1 MNISLKNKII
11 VITGAAGFLGQN
23 FTKKII
29 ESGGVPILID
39 NNKSN
44 LIKFANNIQNEYN
57 FKPKFYCIDITKEKK
72 IKETSI
78 KIIKIYKKI
87 DALIN
92 NAANNPAMKGNNL
105 KSRLEKYDLN
115 TWNEDIAV
123 SLTGSFL
130 CSKYFGNLIN
140 KNKSGGVI
148 INISSDLGLIAPNQD
163 LYKNKNQISSVKPV
177 SYSVT
182 KHGIIG
188 LTRYLSTYWPT
199 KVRSNAI
206 CPAGIY
212 NNHDNNFVNRIST
225 LIPMKRMANVDEVS
239 NLLIYLLSSSSTYIN
254 GAIIPID
261 GGRTAW

>member
-1 MNISLKNKII
+1 MHW
-11 VITGAAGFLGQN
+11 
-23 FTKKII
+23 
-29 ESGGVPILID
+29 
-39 NNKSN
+39 
-44 LIKFANNIQNEYN
+44 
-57 FKPKFYCIDITKEKK
+57 
-72 IKETSI
+72 
-78 KIIKIYKKI
+78 
-87 DALIN
+87 
-92 NAANNPAMKGNNL
+92 
-105 KSRLEKYDLN
+105 LEKYDLN
-115 TWNEDIAV
+115 AWNDDIAV

-130 CSKYFGNLIN
+130 CSKYFGKFIN
-140 KNKSGGVI
+140 KNKNGGVI
-148 INISSDLGLIAPNQD
+148 INISSDLGLIAPNQE
-163 LYKNKNQISSVKPV
+163 LYKTKNHTNSVKPV

-212 NNHDNNFVNRIST
+212 NNHNNVFVNKISK
-225 LIPMKRMANVDEVS
+225 LIPMKRMANVEEVS

>member
-1 MNISLKNKII
+1 MHISLKNKII
-11 VITGAAGFLGQN
+11 VITGASGFLGQN

-44 LIKFANNIQNEYN
+44 LTKFVNKIQNQYN
-57 FKPKFYCIDITKEKK
+57 FKAKSYCIDITKEKK

-78 KIIKIYKKI
+78 NILKIYKKI

-92 NAANNPAMKGNNL
+92 NAANNPVMKSNNL
-105 KSRLEKYDLN
+105 KTRLEKYDLN
-115 TWNEDIAV
+115 AWNDDIAV

-130 CSKYFGNLIN
+130 CSKYFGKFIN
-140 KNKSGGVI
+140 KNKNGGVI
-148 INISSDLGLIAPNQD
+148 INISSDLGLIAPNQE
-163 LYKNKNQISSVKPV
+163 LYKTKNHTNSVKPV

-212 NNHDNNFVNRIST
+212 NNHDNVFVNRISK
-225 LIPMKRMANVDEVS
+225 LIPMKRMANVEEVS